1 VKIATLA
8 LQKQNITIGDFY
20 GIWLKATH
28 GLNDNGSILA
38 KTIKSLMDKRILENY
53 LTNSTFLSGT

>member
-8 LQKQNITIGDFY
+8 LQKQNITIGDFD

-38 KTIKSLMDKRILENY
+38 KTIKSLMDKRIR
-53 LTNSTFLSGT
+53 